1 MSTTRDLE
9 LALRATLDDLA
20 DRTVLDGQLD
30 AILDLVAHR
39 PQRPAWQASLRSIS
53 MTAQTLRLPRL
64 AASPAWRMLA
74 IAGILLALILATLL
88 VAGGRPFGPPTNGR
102 IVFGRYDPVQKDTVL
117 YTVNPDGTHLLKLR
131 PETHECPYWS
141 PDNKRIMTTEPATLL
156 IAVMNGDGTG
166 FHTLAV
172 PNGPVFV
179 GCGVWSPDGKRIV
192 AEGWNETD
200 ARQTGLYSLRSS
212 DGGDARQITTSP
224 FGHDIPFGFAPDGSS
239 IAFTRDGQA
248 GSAATLY
255 LADPDGS
262 HVRPLGNLPIRDGG
276 DGDWAPDGRSVLI
289 VSAGR
294 LYSVDVATGQPT
306 PHVMA
311 SNPTANLSNPR
322 WSPDGTRILFRM
334 QVNNVVD
341 FYTMRSD
348 GTDVFQLTNEPE
360 DDYFAD
366 WGTYPL
372 DR

>member
-20 DRTVLDGQLD
+20 DRTVADGQLD
-30 AILDLVAHR
+30 AILDLVEHR

-74 IAGILLALILATLL
+74 IAGILLILILATLL
-88 VAGGRPFGPPTNGR
+88 AAGGRLSGPPTNGR
-102 IVFGRYDPVQKDTVL
+102 IVFGRFDAVQGDTVL
-117 YTVNPDGTHLLKLR
+117 YTVNPDGTHLLRLR

-141 PDNKRIMTTEPATLL
+141 PDSKRITTTQ
-156 IAVMNGDGTG
+156 AVMNGDGAG
-166 FHTLAV
+166 FHTLAI
-172 PNGPVFV
+172 PNGPLFV
-179 GCGVWSPDGKRIV
+179 GCGVWSPDGKRLV
-192 AEGWNETD
+192 AEGWTD
-200 ARQTGLYSLRSS
+200 TDQSQDGLYSLRSA
-212 DGGDARQITTSP
+212 DGGDVRQLTTSP
-224 FGHDIPFGFAPDGSS
+224 FGHDVPIGFAPDGSS

-262 HVRPLGNLPIRDGG
+262 NVRPVGNLPVGG
-276 DGDWAPDGRSVLI
+276 GDWAPDGRSILI
-289 VSAGR
+289 TSAGR
-294 LYSVDVATGQPT
+294 LFSVDVATGNAT
-306 PHVMA
+306 PHVIVGDPTKNLW
-311 SNPTANLSNPR
+311 NPQ
-322 WSPDGTRILFRM
+322 WSPDGSRILFRM
-334 QVNNVVD
+334 KVNNVFD

-348 GTDVFQLTNEPE
+348 GTDVVQVTNEPE

>member
-20 DRTVLDGQLD
+20 DRTVVDGQLD

-341 FYTMRSD
+341 FYTMRPD

-372 DR
+372 DQ

>member
-20 DRTVLDGQLD
+20 DRTVVDGQLD
-30 AILDLVAHR
+30 AIFEIVEHR
-39 PQRPAWQASLRSIS
+39 PQRPAWRASLRSIS

-88 VAGGRPFGPPTNGR
+88 AAGGRPFGRPTNGR
-102 IVFGRYDPVQKDTVL
+102 IVFGRYDPAQKDTVL

-131 PETHECPYWS
+131 SETHECPYWS
-141 PDNKRIMTTEPATLL
+141 PDSKRITTTD
-156 IAVMNGDGTG
+156 AVMNGDGTG

-172 PNGPVFV
+172 PKGPLLV

-192 AEGWNETD
+192 AEGWNDTD
-200 ARQTGLYSLRSS
+200 ASQTGLYSLRSA

-224 FGHDIPFGFAPDGSS
+224 FGHDVPFGFAPDGSS
-239 IAFTRDGQA
+239 IAFARGGQA
-248 GSAATLY
+248 GSADTLH

-262 HVRPLGNLPIRDGG
+262 HVRPVGNLPIDGA
-276 DGDWAPDGRSVLI
+276 DWAPDGRSILVA
-289 VSAGR
+289 SAGQ
-294 LYSVDVATGQPT
+294 LFSVDVATGQAT
-306 PHVMA
+306 PHVIVG
-311 SNPTANLSNPR
+311 NPTAKLRNPQ

-334 QVNNVVD
+334 KVNNVFD

-372 DR
+372 DQ

>member
-20 DRTVLDGQLD
+20 DRTVVDGQLD
-30 AILDLVAHR
+30 AILDLVEHH
-39 PQRPAWQASLRSIS
+39 PQRSFWQASLRSIS

-74 IAGILLALILATLL
+74 IASLLLILILAALL
-88 VAGGRPFGPPTNGR
+88 AVGGRPFGPPTNGR
-102 IVFGRYDPVQKDTVL
+102 IVFGRFDTVQQDTVL

-131 PETHECPYWS
+131 AETHECPYWS
-141 PDNKRIMTTEPATLL
+141 PDSKRITTTE
-156 IAVMNGDGTG
+156 AVMNGDGTG
-166 FHTLAV
+166 FHTLAI
-172 PNGPVFV
+172 PNGPLFV
-179 GCGVWSPDGKRIV
+179 GCGVWSPDGKRFV
-192 AEGWNETD
+192 AEGWTD
-200 ARQTGLYSLRSS
+200 TDQSQDGLYSLRST
-212 DGGDARQITTSP
+212 DGGDVRRLTTSP
-224 FGHDIPFGFAPDGSS
+224 FGHDIPIGFAPDGSS

-262 HVRPLGNLPIRDGG
+262 HVRPLGNLPVGG
-276 DGDWAPDGRSVLI
+276 GDWAPDGRSILI
-289 VSAGR
+289 TSSGR
-294 LYSVDVATGQPT
+294 LFSVDVATGEAT
-306 PHVMA
+306 PLFIVG
-311 SNPTANLSNPR
+311 NRTANLWNPQ

-334 QVNNVVD
+334 KVANVFD
-341 FYTMRSD
+341 FYTMRPD
-348 GTDVFQLTNEPE
+348 GTDVFQLTNEPD

>member
-1 MSTTRDLE
+1 
-9 LALRATLDDLA
+9 
-20 DRTVLDGQLD
+20 
-30 AILDLVAHR
+30 
-39 PQRPAWQASLRSIS
+39 

-341 FYTMRSD
+341 FYTMRPD

-372 DR
+372 DQ